1 MHLLSSSE
9 TSCQHI
15 LTIDEQI
22 TCIKENYLILQLQ
35 EDSPA
40 HHIQIQTLIHTNTRL
55 KQYKDKSRKNTV
67 SNKPSLY
74 FLNKKRNIFI
84 GLKKKKSH
92 PHPSL
97 QFPILLQ
104 IDSSYQFLT
113 YLVRDFLCAS
123 LSILHNQHIFLYNR
137 HIFPKTWFLL
147 SERNWWLSHFHIYTN
162 FILSL
167 VTLIL

>member
-84 GLKKKKSH
+84 GLKKKKV
-92 PHPSL
+92 
-97 QFPILLQ
+97 
-104 IDSSYQFLT
+104 SS
-113 YLVRDFLCAS
+113 S
-123 LSILHNQHIFLYNR
+123 SI
-137 HIFPKTWFLL
+137 
-147 SERNWWLSHFHIYTN
+147 
-162 FILSL
+162 SL
-167 VTLIL
+167 VPHSPPNRLQLLVSHVSGQRLFMCISFNSTQSAYISI

>member
-84 GLKKKKSH
+84 GLKKK
-92 PHPSL
+92 SL
-97 QFPILLQ
+97 ILIHL
-104 IDSSYQFLT
+104 SSSPFSSKQT
-113 YLVRDFLCAS
+113 
-123 LSILHNQHIFLYNR
+123 
-137 HIFPKTWFLL
+137 
-147 SERNWWLSHFHIYTN
+147 
-162 FILSL
+162 L
-167 VTLIL
+167 VTSFSRIWSETFYVHLFQFYTISIYFYIIGIYFQRPGFFFLKGTGGYHTSTYIQTLFCPWLP